1 MTDQYFESNEF
12 KEKLHKY
19 ENAMQNGQSLYL
31 EPSDLTDIAEY
42 YHLKE
47 NDKEALHAT
56 DYALTLFP
64 GATDPLTFRAR
75 YALLKENDGQ
85 KALQWAEQIEDK
97 TDLEYFYIIAEIKI
111 VGHDTDGAAQYL
123 KERMKEIDDD
133 DLEDYVL
140 DVATL
145 FADYDAMDK
154 AQEWLDLS
162 EETDVP
168 NYKELQGRIA
178 LNKGNYKESEDIFNE
193 LLDEDPFSSPYWN
206 RLASSQFMRNHIN
219 DSITSSEFSIAINP
233 NDEEAILNKANGL
246 FSLEN
251 YEEALIYYRRFT
263 HLCPKEETGYLF
275 QGITLLNL
283 NRTQEAQQ
291 KLKEAEEKAGKESSN
306 LLEIYQQLSF
316 TLSHLDH
323 LDEALSYIDKAEKL
337 NDTEQGEMNVLRG
350 HLLLEHERLKE
361 AQVYF
366 QKALSE
372 SKDSPSIILH
382 IAISVYDCGY
392 LKFSYKLFKELY
404 YTEKGSN
411 MLEGYS
417 YFAMC
422 CRDMGHNEEYLQV
435 LKKACEQNPSEAKN
449 VLGEYFPQE
458 VEPSQYY
465 QYALTHPKE

>member
-1 MTDQYFESNEF
+1 
-12 KEKLHKY
+12 L
-19 ENAMQNGQSLYL
+19 
-31 EPSDLTDIAEY
+31 SD
-42 YHLKE
+42 
-47 NDKEALHAT
+47 
-56 DYALTLFP
+56 
-64 GATDPLTFRAR
+64 
-75 YALLKENDGQ
+75 
-85 KALQWAEQIEDK
+85 
-97 TDLEYFYIIAEIKI
+97 
-111 VGHDTDGAAQYL
+111 
-123 KERMKEIDDD
+123 
-133 DLEDYVL
+133 
-140 DVATL
+140 
-145 FADYDAMDK
+145 
-154 AQEWLDLS
+154 
-162 EETDVP
+162 ETDVP
-168 NYKELQGRIA
+168 DYKELQGRIA
-178 LNKGNYKESEDIFNE
+178 LNKGNYKESEDIFNA

-263 HLCPKEETGYLF
+263 HLCPEEETGYLF

-283 NRTQEAQQ
+283 NRTQEALQ
-291 KLKEAEEKAGKESSN
+291 KLKEAEEKASKQSSN

-316 TLSHLDH
+316 TLSHLGH

-337 NDTEQGEMNVLRG
+337 NDAEKGEMNVLRG
-350 HLLLEHERLKE
+350 HLLLEHERQKE
-361 AQVYF
+361 AQIYF

-404 YTEKGSN
+404 YTEKGN
-411 MLEGYS
+411 DMLEGYS

-422 CRDMGHNEEYLQV
+422 CRDMKHYEEYLQV
-435 LKKACEQNPSEAKN
+435 LKKACELNPSEAKN
-449 VLGEYFPQE
+449 VLGEYFPRE

-465 QYALTHPKE
+465 QYALTHPQK